1 MGQMLMEYLSQVE
14 SFLVIGFFLWRVE
27 TLDTLEERDD
37 VMPVDAAPVPTVNI
51 PENIGKLLERKCE
64 GDKLYLQHDLTLQQL
79 SLAIGTNRTYLG
91 TYFTQQGITYNAYIN
106 RLRIEHFIRLYK
118 EAKDST
124 QPITAK
130 KLAEQ
135 SGFRSYITFSSA
147 FKNFIGM
154 TVTEWMKNV

>member
-1 MGQMLMEYLSQVE
+1 MGDLCVTLIRRTACIAHQLVE
-14 SFLVIGFFLWRVE
+14 RTRRLEHAAGHIDVRHKITPARTVTVLVV
-27 TLDTLEERDD
+27 
-37 VMPVDAAPVPTVNI
+37 VKP
-51 PENIGKLLERKCE
+51 
-64 GDKLYLQHDLTLQQL
+64 HDLTLQQL
-79 SLAIGTNRTYLG
+79 SLAIGKNRTYLG
-91 TYFTQQGITYNAYIN
+91 AYFTQQGITYNAYIN